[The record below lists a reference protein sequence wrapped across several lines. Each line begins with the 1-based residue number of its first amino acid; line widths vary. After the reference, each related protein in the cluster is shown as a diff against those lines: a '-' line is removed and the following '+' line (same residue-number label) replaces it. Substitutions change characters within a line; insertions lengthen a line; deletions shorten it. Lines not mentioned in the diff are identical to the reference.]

1 MNGRKQAMK
10 IKDKKNTFCLSP
22 FILMILVM
30 LCFGRKFSEID
41 TFHLNLPST
50 DEFLIDTGLN
60 AIYGMYLI
68 MIHNDG

>member
-10 IKDKKNTFCLSP
+10 IKDKKNTFLLLP
-22 FILMILVM
+22 FVLMILVM

-50 DEFLIDTGLN
+50 DEFLVDTGLD
-60 AIYGMYLI
+60 AKHVSYHDG
-68 MIHNDG
+68 NDG